1 MQTKLKNL
9 TSFHKFL
16 YLLSINLISIIIM
29 KKIITII
36 LGLFSIFLISYN
48 HSNALSVADFT
59 PALDKKIAKMKTTE
73 EKVKFLQSFSDLLNS
88 SRFKKHKNAR
98 LFADIRE
105 YSLSMLEVFEYELKE
120 EQAKNWNKA
129 TSDKTTSNNSTQTTQ
144 STPKLKLPHLSD
156 NFSNIDEQKV
166 RNAILS
172 RHNEERK
179 NVWSNPYNYNLDL
192 EWSATTWANK
202 IADSQKTSNFH
213 LRNNWDGYYN
223 YNSILN
229 RFSNLWISF
238 PKSINWASSFSE
250 TVWYNRYNCS
260 KSDCTQTLID
270 SIKRWTRNWLIM
282 NEKWSSGDDSHYRAA
297 TMKHFTQMWVWIA
310 IDKSNNRY
318 YLVIHYGINF

>member
-9 TSFHKFL
+9 TSSHKFL

-29 KKIITII
+29 KKIIAII
-36 LGLFSIFLISYN
+36 LGLFSIFLISSYN

-73 EKVKFLQSFSDLLNS
+73 EKVKFLQSFSNLLNS
-88 SRFKKHKNAR
+88 PRFKKHKNAR

-105 YSLSMLEVFEYELKE
+105 YSLNMLEVFEYELNE

-129 TSDKTTSNNSTQTTQ
+129 TFNKTTSNSFTQTAQ

-202 IADSQKTSNFH
+202 IAGSHKTSNFH

-229 RFSNLWISF
+229 RFSNLWINF
-238 PKSINWASSFSE
+238 PESIKWAASFSE
-250 TVWYNRYNCS
+250 SIWYGSYNCS
-260 KSDCTQTLID
+260 KSDCTQELITA
-270 SIKRWTRNWLIM
+270 IKKTWTNIIM
-282 NEKWSSGDDSHYRAA
+282 KEKYSTSDRSHYNAA
-297 TMKHFTQMWVWIA
+297 VMKHFTQMWVWIA
-310 IDKSNNRY
+310 IDKPNNRY